1 MRALAVLASAAV
13 GGALIFQLKIGLA
26 LFVALCY
33 VPVALTDLGAG
44 LAVWIALPF
53 LSGISALNLAGKG
66 AGLLV
71 AGAWLG
77 VVGQRRAELW
87 RAIRI
92 NRRAFWAVAGLM
104 VWVTLST
111 AWASDPTTAF
121 KDLWHWYAV
130 ALIFVIVV
138 STMHSRRVAQMVVLA
153 FVVGAVLSVAYGLAG
168 GVSGSQAANVA
179 SYGGRLGGAN
189 GDPNFL
195 AAGIVPAIA
204 LAAVLIAVV
213 KEIPE
218 RFHTVG
224 RTGLVL
230 ALTILTIG
238 LVATASRGGLVAFI
252 VGLLLSFVLFPGQR
266 RWVMSVVLI
275 LVAVVAVGF
284 TAYPSALDR
293 VTSVGNGSGRT
304 DQWTVALRI
313 VRAHPIGGVGD
324 ANYVVVAR
332 DYTRQ
337 PGTLT
342 EARYLVDSPEVAH
355 NTYLQFVSE
364 TGIIGLLLFV
374 AVAVLCLAS
383 GFRAARRFRA
393 LGDRVMENVSRAV
406 VVASVA
412 MLTASGF
419 ISAGVDQRLWA
430 LLALGPAMLTLASS
444 SARGLHRALPA
455 GFRPNRG
462 GSGAGCSRR
471 PRVRLTRDPAAPNSK
486 IPGRPH
492 AGAQQRL
499 QRLDEICSDVRSSA
513 TTTSTASTA
522 TAALR
527 ASRLMLNDGVS
538 TTTRSVIDSVR
549 VTVALS
555 SALETEPTAPTSSDR
570 ALAAGSRG

>member
-444 SARGLHRALPA
+444 SAA
-455 GFRPNRG
+455 GY
-462 GSGAGCSRR
+462 
-471 PRVRLTRDPAAPNSK
+471 
-486 IPGRPH
+486 
-492 AGAQQRL
+492 
-499 QRLDEICSDVRSSA
+499 
-513 TTTSTASTA
+513 
-522 TAALR
+522 
-527 ASRLMLNDGVS
+527 
-538 TTTRSVIDSVR
+538 
-549 VTVALS
+549 
-555 SALETEPTAPTSSDR
+555 TEPAR
-570 ALAAGSRG
+570 